1 MQIWEYNWWYSFLRP
16 VVDACTR
23 ASYRQ
28 LCVKGQ
34 IPQDG
39 AVILAPNHTN
49 TLMDALVILQTRRSA
64 TIFGAR
70 ADIFRKPWANA
81 ALRFLRILPLTR
93 ERDGL
98 HSVTDNYQ
106 TFEEVDGT
114 LNAGFPFCL
123 FPEGR
128 HHTDRTILPIT
139 KGIARMAVRSASK
152 RQTFIVPT
160 GINYS
165 HFFRYRGACELIFG
179 EPIDVNALMA
189 GQAEPNEQQLFQQIR
204 EEIKARLEKLVH
216 PQALEN
222 PLGWRSLLMPLWPAA
237 ALLSLPLWLPAEV
250 ICHKIADKA
259 FANTARYVVLL
270 LLGPVFLLLLSVL
283 FFCLLPWWLAL
294 ALSVA
299 FLPSYALFY
308 DGLLQFRRGDK

>member
-1 MQIWEYNWWYSFLRP
+1 MEIWEYNRWYSFLRP

-34 IPQDG
+34 IPQEG
-39 AVILAPNHTN
+39 AVIIAPNHTN
-49 TLMDALVILQTRRSA
+49 TLMDALVVLQTRRTA

-70 ADIFRKPWANA
+70 ADIFRKSWANA

-98 HSVTDNYQ
+98 STVTDNYQ
-106 TFEEVDGT
+106 TFDEVDGA

-139 KGIARMAVRSASK
+139 KGVARMAVRSAGS
-152 RQTFIVPT
+152 RPTFIVPT

-165 HFFRYRGACELIFG
+165 HFFRYRGACELIYG
-179 EPIDVNALMA
+179 EPIDVNALMH
-189 GQAEPNEQQLFQQIR
+189 EHPELNEQQLYQLLR
-204 EEIKARLEKLVH
+204 EELKARLEKLVH

-299 FLPSYALFY
+299 FLPSYPLFY
-308 DGLLQFRRGDK
+308 DGLLLFRRGDK